1 MNQKLLF
8 LFPFLILVLS
18 CNIVSDGDSEN
29 IAKYGDSY
37 LTKSVF
43 LSMMNGFTADD
54 SISKANY
61 LINQW
66 AIEKILNERARLN
79 LEQSKLQ
86 NIESLVNQYR
96 TNLLSEAYLEAIVN
110 STINLE
116 IDSIEIEELYNKNLA
131 LFKLNEDIFKMV
143 YIELPLNFSDIYIT
157 RSKIKRF
164 TEEDKRFLDSVSYR
178 FKNYSLNKDNW
189 YAKNELLEQFPF
201 INNYSYKSL
210 KNYNFFQFKDSLS
223 LYLIKIIESVNKGD
237 ISPIENVLPTLEYM
251 SLNKRKKELML
262 DIKADILRDAL
273 QNNKLQIF

>member
-37 LTKSVF
+37 LTESVF
-43 LSMMNGFTADD
+43 LSMMNGFTGDD

-116 IDSIEIEELYNKNLA
+116 IDSIEIEQLYNKNLA

-223 LYLIKIIESVNKGD
+223 LYLIKIIEYVNKGD

>member
-37 LTKSVF
+37 LTESVF

-116 IDSIEIEELYNKNLA
+116 IDSIEIEQLYNKNLA